1 MRVSF
6 TAAAALA
13 LAAALAAPCA
23 FAQAITFP
31 APAFRGGNTD
41 RSGKPEWVVVLKT
54 DSASKVVYA
63 LTVPEAKKP
72 LNGPLDQIAAPQGQ
86 YQLVGVI
93 GQEKTGLKVGIAPVK
108 LGQVCKDNNGNTG
121 GKYGPYTYAIMVT
134 PAAQTAG
141 PDHKAWPVL
150 WYGCG
155 NFTLD

>member
-1 MRVSF
+1 MRVSI

-31 APAFRGGNTD
+31 NPVFYGGNTD
-41 RSGKPEWVVVLKT
+41 RSGKPEWDVVLKT
-54 DSASKVVYA
+54 DSASKVVYT

-72 LNGPLDQIAAPQGQ
+72 LNGPLVQTAAPQGQ

-108 LGQVCKDNNGNTG
+108 LGEVCQDRHGNTG

-134 PAAQTAG
+134 PAAKTAG

>member
-6 TAAAALA
+6 TVAAGLA
-13 LAAALAAPCA
+13 LAAALAVPCA

-41 RSGKPEWVVVLKT
+41 WRVVLT
-54 DSASKVVYA
+54 TNADASVVYA

-72 LNGPLDQIAAPQGQ
+72 LNGPLDQTAAPQGQ

-93 GQEKTGLKVGIAPVK
+93 GQEKTGLKVQIAPVK
-108 LGQVCKDNNGNTG
+108 LGQVCKDNKGNTG
-121 GKYGPYTYAIMVT
+121 GKYGRYTYAIMVT
-134 PAAQTAG
+134 PAAKNAG
-141 PDHKAWPVL
+141 PDHKAWPAL